1 MFVDY
6 AAVTMRMTSYAKL
19 KQNIQTKFIYI
30 VYRDDTNRL
39 NLFLWQSENCER
51 ILKKKHFFVIKLF
64 K

>member
-39 NLFLWQSENCER
+39 NLFLW
-51 ILKKKHFFVIKLF
+51 
-64 K
+64 